1 MTKEKMLSL
10 YGFLCS
16 VEPFLID
23 HKIPDFLLENLLSFR
38 EEIENEILLLMR
50 ESAPGVN
57 SANQK

>member
-1 MTKEKMLSL
+1 MLSL

-38 EEIENEILLLMR
+38 EEIVHEILLLMR
-50 ESAPGVN
+50 ESGE
-57 SANQK
+57 SLDK

>member
-38 EEIENEILLLMR
+38 EEIVHEILLLMR
-50 ESAPGVN
+50 ESGE
-57 SANQK
+57 SLDK

>member
-38 EEIENEILLLMR
+38 EEIVHEILLLMR
-50 ESAPGVN
+50 ESGQ
-57 SANQK
+57 SLDK

>member
-50 ESAPGVN
+50 ESGE
-57 SANQK
+57 SLDK

>member
-38 EEIENEILLLMR
+38 EEIVHEILLLMR
-50 ESAPGVN
+50 ESGGSLN
-57 SANQK
+57 E

>member
-1 MTKEKMLSL
+1 MTKEKMLSI

-38 EEIENEILLLMR
+38 EEIVHEILLLMR
-50 ESAPGVN
+50 ESGE
-57 SANQK
+57 SLDK